1 MRDETTSGPR
11 GFCAIGVWHA
21 KTSVNIG
28 TLVRS
33 ARILGAD
40 FVFTIGR
47 RYKHQSSECKHG
59 RHIPILHFDTTD
71 AWRQAMPANARL
83 VAVELADGATNLVDF
98 DHPQRAI
105 YLLGAEDHGLTAD
118 MMRGCQ
124 VVRLDGDFSLNVAVA
139 GSIVLYDR
147 AAKGRRPAVAA

>member
-1 MRDETTSGPR
+1 MR
-11 GFCAIGVWHA
+11 GFCAIGIWHTKNA
-21 KTSVNIG
+21 VNVG

-33 ARILGAD
+33 ARIMGAD

-47 RYKHQSSECKHG
+47 RYKSQSSECKHG
-59 RHIPILHFDTTD
+59 RHIPILHFDSVE

-83 VAVELADGATNLVDF
+83 VAIEMADGASNLVDF
-98 DHPQRAI
+98 KHPQRAI
-105 YLLGAEDHGLTAD
+105 YLLGAEDHGLSAE

-124 VVRLDGDFSLNVAVA
+124 VVQMDGAYSLNVAVA

-147 AAKGRRPAVAA
+147 AAKMRRAPAEVTHG